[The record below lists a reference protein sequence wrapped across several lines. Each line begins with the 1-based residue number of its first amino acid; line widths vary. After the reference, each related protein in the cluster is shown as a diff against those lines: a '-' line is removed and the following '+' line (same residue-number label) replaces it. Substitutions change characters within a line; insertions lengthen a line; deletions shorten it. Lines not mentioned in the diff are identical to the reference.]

1 MNRKIKIFGQ
11 IFLVLP
17 MLFILGCGKSSFAVE
32 TDWEE
37 VEESAV
43 QQELLSEEEAVS
55 PDGEQAEVQGTVT
68 LVPAGPIYVHVC
80 GAVVKEGLYEM
91 TPGDRVADAIQAAG
105 GFSAEAATQYWNLA
119 KVLEDQMQILVP
131 TKEELAAGMAE
142 GTTADSLTQS
152 ETVQDGGKT
161 SDGKININ
169 TADKA
174 TLCTLPGIGENKA
187 NSIIAYRQE
196 HGNFSSIT
204 DIMKVSGIKEG
215 GFQKIEAYITVG
227 N

>member
-17 MLFILGCGKSSFAVE
+17 MFLILGCGKSSFAVE

-43 QQELLSEEEAVS
+43 QQELLSEEEAVL
-55 PDGEQAEVQGTVT
+55 PDGEQAEAQGAETQ
-68 LVPAGPIYVHVC
+68 VPAGPIYVHVC

-131 TKEELAAGMAE
+131 TKEELEAAKDKGSTE
-142 GTTADSLTQS
+142 SLTQS
-152 ETVQDGGKT
+152 DTIQDGGKT

-187 NSIIAYRQE
+187 NSIVAYRQE

>member
-1 MNRKIKIFGQ
+1 
-11 IFLVLP
+11 
-17 MLFILGCGKSSFAVE
+17 MLFIWGCGKSSFAVE

-43 QQELLSEEEAVS
+43 QQELLSGQEVVS
-55 PDGEQAEVQGTVT
+55 PDGEQAEVQGTET
-68 LVPAGPIYVHVC
+68 LVPMGPIYVHVC

-131 TKEELAAGMAE
+131 TKEELEAAKDKGSTE
-142 GTTADSLTQS
+142 SLTQS

>member
-37 VEESAV
+37 EEESAV
-43 QQELLSEEEAVS
+43 QQELFSEQEAVS
-55 PDGEQAEVQGTVT
+55 PDGEQAEAQGTET
-68 LVPAGPIYVHVC
+68 LVPTGPIYVHVC

-131 TKEELAAGMAE
+131 TKEELEVTKDKGSTE
-142 GTTADSLTQS
+142 SLTQS
-152 ETVQDGGKT
+152 DTIQDGGKT

>member
-43 QQELLSEEEAVS
+43 QQELFSEQEAVS
-55 PDGEQAEVQGTVT
+55 PDGEQAEAQGTET
-68 LVPAGPIYVHVC
+68 LVPTGPIYVHVC

-131 TKEELAAGMAE
+131 TKEDLEVAKDKGSTE
-142 GTTADSLTQS
+142 SLTQS
-152 ETVQDGGKT
+152 DTIQDGGKT